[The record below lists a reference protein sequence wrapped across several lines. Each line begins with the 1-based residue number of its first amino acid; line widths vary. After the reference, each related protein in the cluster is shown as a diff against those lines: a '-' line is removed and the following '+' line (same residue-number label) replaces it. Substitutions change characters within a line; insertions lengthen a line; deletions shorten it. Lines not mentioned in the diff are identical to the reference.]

1 MSPTAK
7 GPAPGGS
14 PPEGTVWEGSSPGI
28 AGQGGVTTTL
38 LRRISQV
45 AGKHYRL
52 VFAGFAIALVL
63 AGWAS
68 TRIEFD
74 TDILNLLPA
83 DDPVFVTFRETL
95 EEFGSLDN
103 LLVGLAIPE
112 GVTVEPYQDLAEEI
126 ALALVDLPEVRAVD
140 YRLQEPEELLR
151 QLLPVATL
159 YLDDEGRQ
167 QMEQRLTGQ
176 GIRRRVQELRR
187 RLATPQAF
195 GFRELLKVDPLGVSE
210 ILLQRLEG
218 ARGTL
223 EVDWS
228 SGFYLSA
235 DRRMLLLV
243 LEPTQRPQNIEFDR
257 RLVAGVEERLAAAL
271 KTWPERAGELPLPE
285 PVLGG
290 AYLTALDDARFIQAD
305 LVRNTATSVLGV
317 LLLFFF
323 AFRRPSAL
331 LYALLPLVCGLV
343 LTFGFAGVVLGR
355 LSNATSGVAALLIGL
370 GIDFVIVSYGRYV
383 EERKNGAGIAEALS
397 QMSGSSGRAVVVGA
411 VTTAATFGAFL
422 VTGFPG
428 LREMGLLTAVGIL
441 FCMISVLLLL
451 PALLSWSEAL
461 HRRRQRAPNL
471 YLHGFGTGRV
481 IAFSLRY
488 PRAVLVASLVAT
500 VLAAIF
506 APRIGFEDS
515 MSAMRPKENRG
526 LEGAARVSQ
535 HFGSGFDF
543 TMLLLRGDTLEEL
556 LALVERAS
564 RGAQELVDKEEL
576 NGFRSATA
584 IIPPLGDQRR
594 SLAWLEEMRGQGIDS
609 ESVRQRFA
617 EAAAVEGLRL
627 SPFKDGLSLL
637 GQALERRSVIGVPE
651 VAATKQGARYLG
663 QLLKGSESEG
673 WKSVV
678 RLYPPD
684 NQWRREAPP
693 AVLDLADRLGP
704 KASVAGSNVVNA
716 RVREIVR
723 RDAIVAGVVGF
734 LLVALLLFLDFRSL
748 RDTLLSLTPL
758 LVGILWMLGLMAVLG
773 LKANFM
779 NIFVSTMIIGIG
791 VDYGLHMIHRFRE
804 IEAGE
809 TRDLETSLRE
819 TGKAIVAAA
828 LSTVVGFGSMSFSHY
843 PGLRT
848 TGYVAIMGAL
858 ATAFV
863 SISLVPALLRLTA
876 KRRS

>member
-1 MSPTAK
+1 MSGTSVDPHEK
-7 GPAPGGS
+7 GPESGS
-14 PPEGTVWEGSSPGI
+14 PDPDHSLFTR
-28 AGQGGVTTTL
+28 L
-38 LRRISQV
+38 LRRVSQS
-45 AGKHYRL
+45 AGEHYSL
-52 VFAGFAIALVL
+52 VFAGFAVALLL
-63 AGWAS
+63 AVWGT
-68 TRIEFD
+68 TRIDFD
-74 TDILNLLPA
+74 TDVLNLLPG

-95 EEFGSLDN
+95 EEFGSFDN
-103 LLVGLAIPE
+103 LLVGLAIPV
-112 GVTVEPYQDLAEEI
+112 GVPVEPYQDLAEEV
-126 ALALVDLPEVRAVD
+126 ALSLGEMDEVRAVD
-140 YRLQEPEELLR
+140 YRIQDPEDLLRELL
-151 QLLPVATL
+151 PGVAL
-159 YLDDEGRQ
+159 YLDDAGRE
-167 QMEQRLTGQ
+167 QMENRLSEEGVLQR
-176 GIRRRVQELRR
+176 VEELRR
-187 RLATPQAF
+187 LLSTPQAF
-195 GFRELLKVDPLGVSE
+195 GVREFLKVDPLGVSE
-210 ILLQRLEG
+210 ILLQKLDG
-218 ARGTL
+218 ARGGL
-223 EVDWS
+223 EVDWT

-243 LEPTQRPQNIEFDR
+243 VEPTGRPQNIEFDR
-257 RLVAGVEERLAAAL
+257 RLVAGVEERLAASLA
-271 KTWPERAGELPLPE
+271 TWPELAGELPPPE

-290 AYLTALDDARFIQAD
+290 AYLTALDDAKFIQGD
-305 LVRNTATSVLGV
+305 MVRNTATSVLGV
-317 LLLFFF
+317 LFLFYF

-331 LYALLPLVCGLV
+331 IYALLPLVCGLL
-343 LTFGFAGVVLGR
+343 LTFGFAGVALGR

-383 EERKNGAGIAEALS
+383 EERKKGRSLAEALA
-397 QMSGSSGRAVVVGA
+397 QMSGSSGRAVGVGA

-451 PALLSWSEAL
+451 PALLSWSEAR
-461 HRRRQRAPNL
+461 HRRRDRSPKL

-481 IAFSLRY
+481 IAFSLRH
-488 PRAVLVASLVAT
+488 PKGVVVASLLAA

-506 APRIGFEDS
+506 VPRIGFEDS

-543 TMLLLRGDTLEEL
+543 TMLLLRADSLEEL
-556 LALVERAS
+556 LALVEKAAD
-564 RGAQELVDKEEL
+564 GAQELVEGGDL
-576 NGFRSATA
+576 NGFRSATE
-584 IIPPLGDQRR
+584 IIPPLGDQRQA
-594 SLAWLEEMRGQGIDS
+594 LAWLEEMRGQGIDS
-609 ESVRQRFA
+609 ESVHQRFA
-617 EAAAVEGLRL
+617 EAAEAEGLRL
-627 SPFKDGLSLL
+627 GPFEEGLSLL
-637 GQALERRSVIGVPE
+637 GQALDRRSVIGVQE
-651 VAATKQGARYLG
+651 VMATEQGARYLS
-663 QLLKGSESEG
+663 QLLKGSDSEDSEAG
-673 WKSVV
+673 SWKSVV

-704 KASVAGSNVVNA
+704 QVSVAGSNVVNA

-723 RDAIVAGVVGF
+723 RDAVLAGVVGF
-734 LLVALLLFLDFRSL
+734 LLVALFLFADFRRL
-748 RDTLLSLTPL
+748 RDTALSLTPL
-758 LVGILWMLGLMAVLG
+758 LVGILWMLGLMAALG

-804 IEAGE
+804 IQAGDGSDLEAG
-809 TRDLETSLRE
+809 LRE

-863 SISLVPALLRLTA
+863 SISLVPALLRLTTRG
-876 KRRS
+876 K